1 MLQDG
6 TSNDTS
12 YKQHRLRERTKEISR
27 QLQLLKETLE
37 RRFYTDL
44 VIETAIDNLDVE
56 LKLLARDIDRS

>member
-44 VIETAIDNLDVE
+44 VIETAIDNLSVE
-56 LKLLARDIDRS
+56 LQLLARDIDRS